1 MKLFDKVQV
10 IVDKEKYQKYYVC
23 KNMIGRIW
31 SAEIRDNCFLV
42 QFIDQRFWDKNFT
55 WTEDNMTSMK
65 DDIYIPIK
73 ISDLE
78 IIEEEN
84 TSDETLLKDL
94 PLNNPKW
101 WCKVEG
107 GYILNLL
114 GEKKNKIPY
123 DYNS

>member
-1 MKLFDKVQV
+1 MKIYDRVKVIRMRDEYAEQGV
-10 IVDKEKYQKYYVC
+10 KLNNVGTIIQP
-23 KNMIGRIW
+23 
-31 SAEIRDNCFLV
+31 EIRDNYFYV
-42 QFIDQRFWDKNFT
+42 VFT
-55 WTEDNMTSMK
+55 DPTFVK
-65 DDIYIPIK
+65 DDEFAEILIE
-73 ISDLE
+73 DLE
-78 IIEEEN
+78 VVEESNITDAQILE
-84 TSDETLLKDL
+84 EL